1 MKKALE
7 LFTIAILLGSCRSGI
22 NEEYSKADSERNAS
36 HSGLSGIVIE
46 KHPLTVRFVDNS
58 ERYFHISDSYA
69 PGMNGIAS
77 LIHADQCKN
86 IFSTVGMN
94 LEGTHTIPPAG
105 KLKDVGLAPRVGAIQ
120 MEQIDSVTVKYT
132 QVGADV
138 AGLNMEIVFKV
149 GDSYI
154 DQTIT
159 TWPDHDIEFS
169 SSFFASYMNQVQNT
183 SIFLRTPG
191 ENATDK
197 QWLEIASAGHGADDG
212 IGVFG
217 RPYDPYGMRWQDHLK
232 DNPLLRQGIYE
243 TPKTKQ
249 ATFDAGFSKYSSKK
263 MDYFYYGLVDDYLYL
278 MIFREADFIFW
289 ISASGSKTRRS
300 PAWDYEFKT
309 GPQLA
314 NERRD
319 FHVRLVYKPFVSIE
333 DILEEVDR
341 FQNENIE
348 N

>member
-1 MKKALE
+1 MRDILI
-7 LFTIAILLGSCRSGI
+7 LFAIILLLGSCK
-22 NEEYSKADSERNAS
+22 NEANNEVLRVSPDGETSVNNK
-36 HSGLSGIVIE
+36 LSGIVIE
-46 KHPLTVRFVDNS
+46 KPPLTVRFVDNS

-69 PGMNGIAS
+69 SGMNGIAS
-77 LIHADQCKN
+77 LIHADQRKN

-94 LEGTHTIPPAG
+94 LECTRTHPKYG
-105 KLKDVGLAPRVGAIQ
+105 KLKDEGLAPRIGDMK

-132 QVGADV
+132 QIGKDV
-138 AGLNMEIVFKV
+138 SGLNMEMLFKV

-154 DQTIT
+154 DETIS
-159 TWPDHDIEFS
+159 TWPDHDIEYS

-191 ENATDK
+191 KDEDKK

-217 RPYDPYGMRWQDHLK
+217 RPYNPFGMKWHEHLK
-232 DNPLLRQGIYE
+232 DNPLLRQARIE
-243 TPKTKQ
+243 TPETKL
-249 ATFDAGFSKYSSKK
+249 ATFDAGFSKYPSKK

-278 MIFREADFIFW
+278 MIFQESDFIFW
-289 ISASGSKTRRS
+289 ISASGNGTVRQ

-309 GPQLA
+309 GPQKA
-314 NERRD
+314 NERRN

-333 DILEEVDR
+333 DVLDEVSR
-341 FQNENIE
+341 FQNEAVE
-348 N
+348 